1 MSSGCQSVAAG
12 SSQNAA
18 VGSKHLAGGFS
29 MSHFCGCWLHILF
42 FLFRGTLDI
51 TGRPSL
57 QVWLQMPFPSCRIT
71 SGVAD
76 SADSDSEIPTEV
88 QLLYCRYCKC
98 CGFAAKNCVWRK
110 ELIFFNNVSRPTPGA
125 ERGRDHVHRSNSTC
139 WGDSIGIAR
148 CCLGSTRC
156 VEGGPTRPLFEG
168 NLGSLR

>member
-1 MSSGCQSVAAG
+1 MLQAAPFLP
-12 SSQNAA
+12 A

-29 MSHFCGCWLHILF
+29 MENISGCWLHILF

-98 CGFAAKNCVWRK
+98 CGFAAKNCVGRK

-148 CCLGSTRC
+148 CCLGTRC
-156 VEGGPTRPLFEG
+156 VEGGPTRPTRPLFEG